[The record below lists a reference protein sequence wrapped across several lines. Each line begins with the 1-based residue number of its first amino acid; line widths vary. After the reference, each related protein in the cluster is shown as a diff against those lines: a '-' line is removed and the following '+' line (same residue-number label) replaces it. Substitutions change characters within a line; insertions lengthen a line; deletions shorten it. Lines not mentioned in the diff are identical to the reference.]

1 MDKKRLEHPI
11 FLIVQLVDRTFAT
24 SQTNAL
30 VTHPFSSQKA
40 GDSNSTYLLHQKKEH
55 TYIKLLWINL
65 NSQII
70 EQDNPLIKSVLVSLK
85 NEHTALRPLLNW
97 LYYLCDWRILQSHFR
112 ALCAKQKI

>member
-40 GDSNSTYLLHQKKEH
+40 GDSNSTYLLHQKKQH
-55 TYIKLLWINL
+55 TYIKLLVDL
-65 NSQII
+65 KSQILK
-70 EQDNPLIKSVLVSLK
+70 QDNPL
-85 NEHTALRPLLNW
+85 
-97 LYYLCDWRILQSHFR
+97 
-112 ALCAKQKI
+112 